1 MSQASMG
8 AESPASSE
16 NSWISG
22 RVEILRTTVW
32 AASFFPGP
40 AEPPPRS
47 PAPCPT
53 PVGQRLAIPGPGPC
67 LLPSRPGSGVTGPG
81 GQEVRAG
88 FGCNLLDCWDTI
100 VIRRAHGDEKPQ
112 GNRAIIA
119 TERVSE
125 RGVAESAEITPL
137 VPVHEYEGR
146 LLGFNQVEKVS
157 SRHPQLLEG
166 RAHGVTS
173 ALITPDVAVEDQLQ
187 YPRGR
192 GHVEQRPGDG
202 TGGRGGLSGEP
213 PAPTRCLPLLL
224 VGLRPHPPRTQEA
237 MTALCLMSQ
246 ACRSYPVQQALMDSA
261 IASLPPRRDIDAYTH
276 PPPPRTK
283 PKSSGNK
290 KIKEPFKIELF
301 RIWSELQIARRKMK
315 LETPTNPMFVSGNL
329 LELMLPLR
337 KPSWGLLEFS

>member
-1 MSQASMG
+1 MSQGSMG

-67 LLPSRPGSGVTGPG
+67 LLRSRPGSGGTGPG
-81 GQEVRAG
+81 GQQVRAA
-88 FGCNLLDCWDTI
+88 FACKLLDCWDTI
-100 VIRRAHGDEKPQ
+100 VKQRAYGDEKPQ

-137 VPVHEYEGR
+137 VPVHEDEGR

-192 GHVEQRPGDG
+192 GHVEQRPEGG
-202 TGGRGGLSGEP
+202 TAGRADLSGEP
-213 PAPTRCLPLLL
+213 PAPTGSPDQSRVLLQWSNDGTLRPGAHSRSPFAQVRHLLLL
-224 VGLRPHPPRTQEA
+224 VGREVPRDNGPHPPRTQEA

-261 IASLPPRRDIDAYTH
+261 IASLPPRHDIDAYTH

-283 PKSSGNK
+283 PKSNGNK
-290 KIKEPFKIELF
+290 KVK
-301 RIWSELQIARRKMK
+301 
-315 LETPTNPMFVSGNL
+315 
-329 LELMLPLR
+329 
-337 KPSWGLLEFS
+337 